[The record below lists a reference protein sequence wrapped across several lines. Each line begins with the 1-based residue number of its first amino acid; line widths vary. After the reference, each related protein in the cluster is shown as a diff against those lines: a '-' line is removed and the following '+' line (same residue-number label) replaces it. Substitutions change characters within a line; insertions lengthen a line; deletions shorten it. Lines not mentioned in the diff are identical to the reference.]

1 MLRAFRWR
9 TRAPGAGV
17 TAPSTE
23 QPTSPVL
30 CGGPGY
36 GRAARRLAH
45 PTAAA
50 LGLLLALSTP
60 AAESSLLSGLR
71 PGHPR
76 LFLDTGSV
84 ARVQALAARDPLAG
98 KIYSNQL
105 RRAEGMLK
113 DPVSVHA
120 KRDGKRLLDVSR
132 RVLDRVQTL
141 AFARLALNDPRYAE
155 RAWRELD
162 AVASFPD
169 WNPAHF
175 LDTAEMTRAV
185 ATGYDWLYADWTP
198 AQRARLEQ
206 ALLTLGLQPGLAAI
220 EKKASWVT
228 CDHNWNQVCH
238 GGLGL
243 AALAVAD
250 VFPAEATRLLESA
263 RDRLPRALAAYE
275 PDGGG
280 LEGPTYW
287 SYGCGYHVFLLAGLQ
302 SALGHNLGLGDAP
315 ALGRSGF
322 YQIYLSNPRG
332 VAFDFADSRPRAL
345 SDPVHGWLGQAYDEP
360 VFNWYRRRMLEQN
373 PSEGDVFDL
382 LWWNARGDHFD
393 PATLP
398 LDRHFRH
405 AECASLRSSWTDP
418 DALVLAIQGG
428 DTAFNHSHLDRGSFI
443 LEAQGIRWIMDSGV
457 EHQTYQAHVHKL
469 SRWLFYRVRAEGHN
483 TLVLNPGSAT
493 NGPDQL
499 KSGRAPITRFATR
512 ADAAQVE
519 LDMTSAYSNHA
530 QSVRRTFDLVDR
542 RSAVVVTDRVRA
554 EPAADLWW
562 FAHTEAEV
570 AVAADG
576 RSATLRHKGKQLVVA
591 LEAPA
596 GAQLGVMDAR
606 PLPTSPNPSI
616 QESNKG
622 RRKLFIHVPAA
633 GTLDLRVR
641 FTPAAP
647 AR

>member
-1 MLRAFRWR
+1 MLNALIQHAPRGGAPTPR
-9 TRAPGAGV
+9 TTWCRSRSVSGILV
-17 TAPSTE
+17 T
-23 QPTSPVL
+23 
-30 CGGPGY
+30 C
-36 GRAARRLAH
+36 
-45 PTAAA
+45 TA
-50 LGLLLALSTP
+50 LLLAAHAP
-60 AAESSLLSGLR
+60 AAEPPVLSGLR

-76 LFLDTGSV
+76 LFLDTGSI

-105 RRAEGMLK
+105 RRAEAMLK
-113 DPVSVHA
+113 DPVSVHE

-132 RVLDRVQTL
+132 RVLDRMQTL

-155 RAWRELD
+155 RTWRELD
-162 AVASFPD
+162 AVADFPD

-206 ALLTLGLQPGLAAI
+206 ALLTLGLQPGLVAI

-243 AALAVAD
+243 GALAVAD
-250 VFPAEATRLLESA
+250 VFPAEAARMLESA
-263 RDRLPRALAAYE
+263 RAHLPRALAAYE

-302 SALGHNLGLGDAP
+302 SALGHDLGLGDAP

-322 YQIYLSNPRG
+322 YQLYLSNPRG
-332 VAFDFADSRPRAL
+332 VAFDFSDCGARPL
-345 SDPVHGWLGQAYDEP
+345 SDPVHWWLGRAHDEP
-360 VFNWYRRRMLEQN
+360 AFGWFRRRMLAAD
-373 PSEGDVFDL
+373 PGEGDVFDL
-382 LWWNARGDHFD
+382 LWYDPRARDFD

-405 AECASLRSSWTDP
+405 AECASLRNSWTDP

-443 LEAQGIRWIMDSGV
+443 LEAQGVRWIMDSGK
-457 EHQTYQAHVHKL
+457 EQQTYMAHVHKL

-499 KSGRAPITRFATR
+499 KTGRAPITRFAAR
-512 ADAAQVE
+512 AEAAQVE

-562 FAHTEAEV
+562 FAHTEAKVEV
-570 AVAADG
+570 ADDG
-576 RSATLRHKGKQLVVA
+576 RSATLRHKGKQLAVTV
-591 LEAPA
+591 EAPA
-596 GAQLGVMDAR
+596 DARLGVMDAR
-606 PLPTSPNPSI
+606 PLPTSPNPSM
-616 QESNKG
+616 QESNQG

-641 FTPAAP
+641 FAPAAS

>member
-1 MLRAFRWR
+1 ML
-9 TRAPGAGV
+9 
-17 TAPSTE
+17 
-23 QPTSPVL
+23 TSSRSLALLVL
-30 CGGPGY
+30 
-36 GRAARRLAH
+36 
-45 PTAAA
+45 AAA
-50 LGLLLALSTP
+50 LSVP
-60 AAESSLLSGLR
+60 AAESPLLAGLR

-84 ARVQALAARDPLAG
+84 ARVRALATRDPLAG
-98 KIYSNQL
+98 TIYSNLL
-105 RRAEGMLK
+105 RRADTILAE
-113 DPVSVHA
+113 PVAIHE
-120 KRDGKRLLDVSR
+120 KRDGKRLLEVSR
-132 RVLDRVQTL
+132 RVLNRVQTL
-141 AFARLALNDPRYAE
+141 AFARLVLDDPRYGE

-162 AVASFPD
+162 AVAGFPD

-220 EKKASWVT
+220 DKKASWVT

-243 AALAVAD
+243 GALAVAD
-250 VFPAEATRLLESA
+250 VFPAEAARLLESA
-263 RDRLPRALAAYE
+263 RTRLPRALAAYE

-287 SYGCGYHVFLLAGLQ
+287 SYGCGYHVFFLAGLQ
-302 SALGHNLGLGDAP
+302 TALGHDLGLGDAP

-332 VAFDFADSRPRAL
+332 VAFDFSDCGASSL
-345 SDPVHGWLGQAYDEP
+345 SDPVHAWLGRAYGEP
-360 VFNWYRRRMLEQN
+360 AFAWFRRRMLERK
-373 PSEGDVFDL
+373 PGDGEVFDL
-382 LWWNARGDHFD
+382 LWWDAEAARFD
-393 PATLP
+393 PAALP

-483 TLVLNPGSAT
+483 TLVLNPAAAT

-499 KSGRAPITRFATR
+499 KTGRAPITRFATR

-530 QSVRRTFDLVDR
+530 QSVRRTFDLVDG

-554 EPAADLWW
+554 EPATDLWW
-562 FAHTEAEV
+562 FAHTEA
-570 AVAADG
+570 AVRIADDG
-576 RSATLRHKGKQLVVA
+576 RSATLRQKGRALRVS

-596 GAQLGVMDAR
+596 DARLGVMEAR

-616 QESNKG
+616 QEQNEG

-641 FTPAAP
+641 FAPAALVP
-647 AR
+647 